1 VVVVTKEPK
10 LGGGGS
16 GAGDGDDPREEGQE
30 GEWSK
35 GQGCREYGLGTV
47 YVLSHSSEV
56 PSFLSSLSLSR
67 HPFLAAHA
75 AAPGREPATLAEDK
89 RDILR

>member
-1 VVVVTKEPK
+1 MVVVTKEPK

-16 GAGDGDDPREEGQE
+16 GAGDGGDPRGEGQE
-30 GEWSK
+30 GEGSK
-35 GQGCREYGLGTV
+35 GRGCREYGLGTV
-47 YVLSHSSEV
+47 HVVPHSSEV